1 MTRVLENLKSR
12 VEARRAKDAEAYL
25 APRLKEL
32 EALAPVLR
40 ARGLEIDVCDISDC
54 TVIRFIDRYEGRES
68 PVTVSF
74 PTRTVARS
82 KEARWTRAEMDICK
96 ATPIY
101 FGDNDWLCL
110 EHADDSVR
118 IELGDLSL
126 RAIID
131 CLAEKIVETPIP
143 ENVPQQCRSEN
154 VEFAKAYKI
163 IKEVTSTK
171 FGAHIAAQRDANGV
185 ESFAFR
191 DREKRQYRME
201 FGKTAKLYVDDMA
214 VGEAPARSTWEIGA
228 LIAKHYGL
236 EYSPSLKRRI

>member
-1 MTRVLENLKSR
+1 MSTMRESFKDR
-12 VEARRAKDAEAYL
+12 VEAKRAKDAEDYL

-40 ARGLEIDVCDISDC
+40 ARGLEMDVYDISNC
-54 TVIRFIDRYEGRES
+54 TVIRFIDRHQGRES
-68 PVTVSF
+68 PVTVGF
-74 PTRTVARS
+74 PTRTAARS
-82 KEARWTRAEMDICK
+82 KEARWARAEMDIWK
-96 ATPIY
+96 ARPIY

-110 EHADDSVR
+110 ENSGDSLR
-118 IELGDLSL
+118 IELEGLSL
-126 RAIID
+126 QSIID
-131 CLAEKIVETPIP
+131 GLAEKIVETPIP

-201 FGKTAKLYVDDMA
+201 FGKTAKLYVDDME
-214 VGEAPARSTWEIGA
+214 VGEAPVRSTWEIGA

-236 EYSPSLKRRI
+236 EYSPSLKRRF